1 MMPQFQHLMPSL
13 GTQWNIPR
21 VIPDMGDLLGV
32 DLRHQFS
39 AEVDQVEAGS
49 VACMKLV
56 SNNNLKYI

>member
-1 MMPQFQHLMPSL
+1 MPSL